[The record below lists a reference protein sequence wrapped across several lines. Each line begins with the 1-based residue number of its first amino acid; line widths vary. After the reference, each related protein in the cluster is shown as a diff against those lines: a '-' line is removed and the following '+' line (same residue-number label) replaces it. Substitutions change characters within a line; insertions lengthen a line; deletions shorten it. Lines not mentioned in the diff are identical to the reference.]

1 MECREVKE
9 RLSAHLDGEL
19 DESTS
24 RRVIHH
30 LEGCDACRE
39 EFGAMRRID
48 RSMRA
53 LPILEAPPGFS
64 RELAAGVGGWDAF
77 SGARVLNR
85 SIPAALLELLGYLS
99 EFLERRKGPTMHLLA
114 EFDDFPP
121 LSLGRTYFRML
132 GRGCGGC
139 R

>member
-1 MECREVKE
+1 MECREVRE

-24 RRVIHH
+24 RRVIRH
-30 LEGCDACRE
+30 LGWCDACGE
-39 EFGAMRRID
+39 EFGALDRID
-48 RSMRA
+48 RSVRA
-53 LPILEAPPGFS
+53 LPILEAPHGFS

-77 SGARVLNR
+77 SGAKGMNR

-99 EFLERRKGPTMHLLA
+99 EFLERRKGLTTHLLA
-114 EFDDFPP
+114 EFDDSPP
-121 LSLGRTYFRML
+121 LSLGWTYFRML